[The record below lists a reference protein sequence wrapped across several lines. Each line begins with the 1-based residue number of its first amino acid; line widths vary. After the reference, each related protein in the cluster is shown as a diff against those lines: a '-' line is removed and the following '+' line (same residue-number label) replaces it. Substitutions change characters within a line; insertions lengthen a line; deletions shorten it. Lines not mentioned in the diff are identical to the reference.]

1 MLVQRS
7 LGLQY
12 GNKLMLFVLVETKS
26 ATPAFDHSIDGGL
39 TFGDLMVFFYFRFDE
54 SLSPS
59 LAPQK
64 IICQCPYMAIHD
76 NTPHRYEE
84 YYRPQPH

>member
-7 LGLQY
+7 LGLRY

-39 TFGDLMVFFYFRFDE
+39 TFGDLMVFLFSVRRKSFAFVGSAKNY
-54 SLSPS
+54 SPMP
-59 LAPQK
+59 LHGYP
-64 IICQCPYMAIHD
+64 
-76 NTPHRYEE
+76 R
-84 YYRPQPH
+84 